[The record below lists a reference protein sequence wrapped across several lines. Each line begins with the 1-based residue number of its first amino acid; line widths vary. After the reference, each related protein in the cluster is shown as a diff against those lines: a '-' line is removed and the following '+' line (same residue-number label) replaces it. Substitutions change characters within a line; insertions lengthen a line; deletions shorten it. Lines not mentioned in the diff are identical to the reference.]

1 MKKLPDLKQL
11 SDEAKNALIVELW
24 QEIKKLRA
32 ALDTDE
38 SKPNSSPAK
47 TSSNSSTP
55 PSKGF
60 KSNIKPKPS
69 KIEGVKR
76 QKSIGRVGG
85 GRHLHPEPDQIIV
98 AQIKSCPQCSETVTA
113 TSQKLQ
119 AVYDKI
125 ELPPIRPIVTRIERY
140 GGRCACCQTEYL
152 APVPAGMEPGSP
164 FGSSI
169 QSLVTYLRYTHA
181 IGYERLSGILAEVF
195 GLKISEGAIANLLS
209 TVKTSLDDQVN
220 QILQRLR
227 QAKLICSDETSARV
241 NGQNQWEWVFQN
253 QDICLHVIRP
263 SRGAGV
269 ISEVL
274 GEHRPQLWVSD
285 LFSAQKNHP
294 AAKWQVCLAHQ
305 LRDCQ
310 YAIDAG
316 DKIFAPAMKR
326 LLLRAFV
333 IHRRRD
339 RMDEARLER
348 YRSNLRERLITI
360 LSLMP
365 YQPDGVRLRK
375 RYGELMDN
383 LFLFLE
389 DAALPPTNNSSE
401 QAIRMSVIFRRVTN
415 CFRSQWGRDLF
426 AAVRSVVNTGK
437 RQGLTA
443 YQAIQQALSIHGSLF
458 SPS

>member
-1 MKKLPDLKQL
+1 MEKLPDLKQL
-11 SDEAKNALIVELW
+11 SNEAKEALIVELW
-24 QEIKKLRA
+24 QEIQKLTA
-32 ALDTDE
+32 ALAAIEEAKSEPTP
-38 SKPNSSPAK
+38 SK
-47 TSSNSSTP
+47 TSKNSSTP

-60 KSNIKPKPS
+60 KPNIKPS
-69 KIEGVKR
+69 KTQGSKR
-76 QKSIGRVGG
+76 QRSVGRAGG
-85 GRHLHPEPDQIIV
+85 GRELHPHPDQVII
-98 AQIKSCPQCSETVTA
+98 AQLKSCPQCGEKVTVA
-113 TSQKLQ
+113 TQKLQ
-119 AVYDKI
+119 AVYEKI
-125 ELPPIRPIVTRIERY
+125 ELPPIKPIITRIERY
-140 GGRCACCQTEYL
+140 GGHCACCQTDYV
-152 APVPAGMEPGSP
+152 APVPLGMEPGSP

-169 QSLVTYLRYTHA
+169 QSLITYLRYTHA
-181 IGYERLSGILAEVF
+181 ISYERMSGILASVF
-195 GLKISEGAIANLLS
+195 GLKISEGAIANLLGK
-209 TVKTSLDDQVN
+209 VKTSLDDRVS

-263 SRGAGV
+263 SRGTGV
-269 ISEVL
+269 INEVL
-274 GEHRPQLWVSD
+274 GEHRPQVWVSD

-294 AAKWQVCLAHQ
+294 AAQWQVCLAHQ

-316 DKIFAPAMKR
+316 DRIFAPAMKM

-339 RMDEARLER
+339 KMDETRLDR
-348 YRSNLRERLITI
+348 YRKNLQERLTRI
-360 LSLMP
+360 LNLAP
-365 YQPDGVRLRK
+365 HQPDGIRLRK
-375 RYGELMDN
+375 RYGELIDN

-389 DAALPPTNNSSE
+389 DAAIPPTNNSSE
-401 QAIRMSVIFRRVTN
+401 QAIRMSTIFRRVTN
-415 CFRSQWGRDLF
+415 CFRSEWGRDLF

>member
-24 QEIKKLRA
+24 QEIQKLRA
-32 ALDTDE
+32 ALDTSE

-60 KSNIKPKPS
+60 KPNIKPKPS

-76 QKSIGRVGG
+76 QKSVGRAGG

-125 ELPPIRPIVTRIERY
+125 ELPPIRPIVTRIELY
-140 GGRCACCQTEYL
+140 GGRCPCCQTEYL

-181 IGYERLSGILAEVF
+181 IGYEWLSGILAEVF

-241 NGQNQWEWVFQN
+241 NGHNQWEWVFQN

-294 AAKWQVCLAHQ
+294 AAQWQVCLAHQ

-316 DKIFAPAMKR
+316 DKIFAKGDEE
-326 LLLRAFV
+326 V
-333 IHRRRD
+333 IIKSFCHPSTTR
-339 RMDEARLER
+339 
-348 YRSNLRERLITI
+348 
-360 LSLMP
+360 
-365 YQPDGVRLRK
+365 QDGRGK
-375 RYGELMDN
+375 TG
-383 LFLFLE
+383 
-389 DAALPPTNNSSE
+389 
-401 QAIRMSVIFRRVTN
+401 AI
-415 CFRSQWGRDLF
+415 SQ
-426 AAVRSVVNTGK
+426 
-437 RQGLTA
+437 
-443 YQAIQQALSIHGSLF
+443 
-458 SPS
+458 

>member
-11 SDEAKNALIVELW
+11 SDEGKDALIVELW
-24 QEIKKLRA
+24 QEIQKLRA
-32 ALDTDE
+32 ALATDA
-38 SKPNSSPAK
+38 SKPDSSPAK

-60 KSNIKPKPS
+60 KPNIKRLPS
-69 KIEGVKR
+69 KIESVKR
-76 QKSIGRVGG
+76 QKSIGRAGG

-98 AQIKSCPQCSETVTA
+98 AQIKSCPQCSETVSVA
-113 TSQKLQ
+113 AQKLQ
-119 AVYDKI
+119 FVYDKI

-152 APVPAGMEPGSP
+152 APVPLGMEPGSP

-294 AAKWQVCLAHQ
+294 AAQWQVCLAHQ

-348 YRSNLRERLITI
+348 YRSNLRERLTRI

-365 YQPDGVRLRK
+365 HQPDGVRLRK

-389 DAALPPTNNSSE
+389 DVTIPPTNNSSE

-415 CFRSQWGRDLF
+415 CFRSEWGRDLF

>member
-24 QEIKKLRA
+24 QEIQKLRA
-32 ALDTDE
+32 ALDTSE
-38 SKPNSSPAK
+38 SKPNSSPAL

-60 KSNIKPKPS
+60 KPNIKPKPS

-76 QKSIGRVGG
+76 QKSIGRAGG

-119 AVYDKI
+119 AVVYDKI
-125 ELPPIRPIVTRIERY
+125 ELPPIRPRVTRIELY
-140 GGRCACCQTEYL
+140 GGRCPCCQTEYL

-181 IGYERLSGILAEVF
+181 IGEERLSGILAEVF

-241 NGQNQWEWVFQN
+241 NGQNQWEWLFQN

-263 SRGAGV
+263 SLLAGV

-285 LFSAQKNHP
+285 LFSVQKNHP
-294 AAKWQVCLAHQ
+294 AAQWQVCLAHQ

-316 DKIFAPAMKR
+316 DKIFAKGDEG
-326 LLLRAFV
+326 V
-333 IHRRRD
+333 IIKSVCHPSTTR
-339 RMDEARLER
+339 
-348 YRSNLRERLITI
+348 
-360 LSLMP
+360 
-365 YQPDGVRLRK
+365 QDGRGK
-375 RYGELMDN
+375 TG
-383 LFLFLE
+383 
-389 DAALPPTNNSSE
+389 
-401 QAIRMSVIFRRVTN
+401 AI
-415 CFRSQWGRDLF
+415 SQ
-426 AAVRSVVNTGK
+426 
-437 RQGLTA
+437 
-443 YQAIQQALSIHGSLF
+443 
-458 SPS
+458 